1 MVDLVQ
7 HNSTPTHQIYYH
19 RLGTPESEDALF
31 FEDPA
36 HPKWLFGV
44 ETSED
49 GATLLLTM
57 NDSCDPVNGLYYFDL
72 RAFDGKDVGTIGAC
86 VR

>member
-1 MVDLVQ
+1 M
-7 HNSTPTHQIYYH
+7 
-19 RLGTPESEDALF
+19 
-31 FEDPA
+31 
-36 HPKWLFGV
+36 

-72 RAFDGKDVGTIGAC
+72 RGFDGKDVGTIGGWVGGMWFGFGMGWADQGRKY
-86 VR
+86 VSTNPLP